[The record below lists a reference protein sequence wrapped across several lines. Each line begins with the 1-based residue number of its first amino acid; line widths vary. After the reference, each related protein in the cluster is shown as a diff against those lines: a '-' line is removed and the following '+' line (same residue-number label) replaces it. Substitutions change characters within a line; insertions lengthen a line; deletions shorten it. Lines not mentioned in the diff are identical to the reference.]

1 MSDSLKNKF
10 LFYSPTEYEEKDYF
24 ANALIYMCENNDEG
38 SLGLI
43 INRSID
49 VQMVDN
55 FLDLKEKNHLNQKIA
70 LGGPVE
76 STSIFVLHTIDKD
89 NKPDVRVTNEI
100 GFSSNKQVIENILKG
115 KFPDKFI
122 VSFGYT
128 GWGPNQLENEIA
140 QNAWEITDA
149 HQEIVF
155 DTPNNLKLNKLTEVS
170 GFDPR
175 IINQTQGSS

>member
-1 MSDSLKNKF
+1 MTDSLRNKF
-10 LFYSPTEYEEKDYF
+10 LYYSPAEYEEKDYF
-24 ANALIYMCENNDEG
+24 ADSLIYICENNKEG

-43 INRSID
+43 VNRSID
-49 VQMVDN
+49 VQMIDN
-55 FLDLKEKNHLNQKIA
+55 FTDTKEKRLLDQKIA

-76 STSIFVLHTIDKD
+76 STSIFILHTIDKV
-89 NKPDVRVTNEI
+89 NKPDVRVSNEI
-100 GFSSNKQVIENILKG
+100 GFSSNKKVIENILEG

-149 HQEIVF
+149 NEEILF
-155 DTPNNLKLNKLTEVS
+155 DTPNNLKINKLSEVN

>member
-1 MSDSLKNKF
+1 MTDSLRNKF
-10 LFYSPTEYEEKDYF
+10 LYYSPAEYEEKDYF
-24 ANALIYMCENNDEG
+24 ADSLIYICENNKEG

-43 INRSID
+43 VNRSID

-55 FLDLKEKNHLNQKIA
+55 FTDIKEKRLLDQKIA

-76 STSIFVLHTIDKD
+76 STSIFILHTIDKV
-89 NKPDVRVTNEI
+89 NKPDVLVSNEI
-100 GFSSNKQVIENILKG
+100 GFSSNKKVIENILEG
-115 KFPDKFI
+115 KFPEKFI

-149 HQEIVF
+149 NEEILF
-155 DTPNNLKLNKLTEVS
+155 DTPNNLKINKLSEIN

>member
-1 MSDSLKNKF
+1 MTNSLKNKF
-10 LFYSPTEYEEKDYF
+10 LYYSPSEYEEKDYF
-24 ANALIYMCENNDEG
+24 ANSLIYICENNDEG

-55 FLDLKEKNHLNQKIA
+55 SLDGKKKKHLNQKIA

-76 STSIFVLHTIDKD
+76 STSIFVLHTIDKI
-89 NKPDVRVTNEI
+89 NEPDIWITNEI

-115 KFPDKFI
+115 NFPYKFI

-140 QNAWEITDA
+140 QNTWEITDA
-149 HQEIVF
+149 HQEILF
-155 DTPNNLKLNKLTEVS
+155 DTPNNLKINKLSEVN

-175 IINQTQGSS
+175 IVNQTQGSS

>member
-1 MSDSLKNKF
+1 MGAGTVKTINYMDSSNFISKSLRQEHLKKISG
-10 LFYSPTEYEEKDYF
+10 LRYEDEEKKHF
-24 ANALIYMCENNDEG
+24 
-38 SLGLI
+38 
-43 INRSID
+43 
-49 VQMVDN
+49 
-55 FLDLKEKNHLNQKIA
+55 NQKIA

-76 STSIFVLHTIDKD
+76 STSIFVLHTIDKV

-115 KFPDKFI
+115 KFPSKFI

-149 HQEIVF
+149 HQEILF
-155 DTPNNLKLNKLTEVS
+155 DTPNNLKINKLSEVS

>member
-1 MSDSLKNKF
+1 MRDISFRKTFSLSSFKF
-10 LFYSPTEYEEKDYF
+10 AKKSAIFFPASPKPYGLSQLLTT
-24 ANALIYMCENNDEG
+24 
-38 SLGLI
+38 SL
-43 INRSID
+43 N
-49 VQMVDN
+49 
-55 FLDLKEKNHLNQKIA
+55 
-70 LGGPVE
+70 
-76 STSIFVLHTIDKD
+76 
-89 NKPDVRVTNEI
+89 
-100 GFSSNKQVIENILKG
+100 FSSNKQVIENILKG

-149 HQEIVF
+149 HQEILF
-155 DTPNNLKLNKLTEVS
+155 DTPNNLKINKLTEVS

>member
-1 MSDSLKNKF
+1 MTDSLRNKF
-10 LFYSPTEYEEKDYF
+10 LYYSPAEYEEKDYF
-24 ANALIYMCENNDEG
+24 ADSLIYICENSKEG

-43 INRSID
+43 VNRSID
-49 VQMVDN
+49 VQMVDS
-55 FLDLKEKNHLNQKIA
+55 FTDIKEKRLLDQKIA

-76 STSIFVLHTIDKD
+76 STSIFVLHTIDKV
-89 NKPDVRVTNEI
+89 NEPDVRVTNEI
-100 GFSSNKQVIENILKG
+100 GFSSNKQVLENILKG

-128 GWGPNQLENEIA
+128 GWGPNQLESEIA

-149 HQEIVF
+149 NEEILF
-155 DTPNNLKLNKLTEVS
+155 DTPNNLKINKLSEVN

>member
-1 MSDSLKNKF
+1 MTDSLRNKF
-10 LFYSPTEYEEKDYF
+10 LYYSPAEYEEKDYF
-24 ANALIYMCENNDEG
+24 ADSLIYICENNKEG

-43 INRSID
+43 VNRSID

-55 FLDLKEKNHLNQKIA
+55 YTDIKEKRLLDQKIA

-76 STSIFVLHTIDKD
+76 STSIFVLHTIDKV
-89 NKPDVRVTNEI
+89 NKPDVRVSNEI
-100 GFSSNKQVIENILKG
+100 GFSSNKKVIENILEG

-149 HQEIVF
+149 NEEILF
-155 DTPNNLKLNKLTEVS
+155 DTPNSLKINKLSEVN

-175 IINQTQGSS
+175 IVNQTQGSS

>member
-1 MSDSLKNKF
+1 
-10 LFYSPTEYEEKDYF
+10 
-24 ANALIYMCENNDEG
+24 MCENNDEG

-49 VQMVDN
+49 VQMIDN
-55 FLDLKEKNHLNQKIA
+55 FLDVKEKKHLNQKIA

-76 STSIFVLHTIDKD
+76 STSIFVLHTIDKV
-89 NKPDVRVTNEI
+89 NKPDVRITNEI
-100 GFSSNKQVIENILKG
+100 GFSSNKQVIENNLKG

-149 HQEIVF
+149 HQEILF
-155 DTPNNLKLNKLTEVS
+155 DTPNNLKINKLTEVS

-175 IINQTQGSS
+175 IIIQTQGSS

>member
-1 MSDSLKNKF
+1 MTNTLRNKF
-10 LFYSPTEYEEKDYF
+10 LYYSPTEYEEKDYF
-24 ANALIYMCENNDEG
+24 ADSLIYICENNKEG

-43 INRSID
+43 VNRSID

-55 FLDLKEKNHLNQKIA
+55 FTDIKEKRLLDQKIA

-76 STSIFVLHTIDKD
+76 STSIFVLHTIDKV
-89 NKPDVRVTNEI
+89 NEPDVRVTNEI
-100 GFSSNKQVIENILKG
+100 GFSSNKQVLENILKG

-128 GWGPNQLENEIA
+128 GWGPNQLESEIA

-149 HQEIVF
+149 NEEILF
-155 DTPNNLKLNKLTEVS
+155 DTPNNLKINKLSEVN

>member
-1 MSDSLKNKF
+1 MTDSLRNKF
-10 LFYSPTEYEEKDYF
+10 LYYSPSEYEEKDYF
-24 ANALIYMCENNDEG
+24 SDSLIYVCENNKEG

-43 INRSID
+43 VNRSID
-49 VQMVDN
+49 VKMVDS
-55 FLDLKEKNHLNQKIA
+55 FTDDKEKRLLDQKIA

-76 STSIFVLHTIDKD
+76 STSIFVLHTIDKV

-115 KFPDKFI
+115 IFPDKFI

-149 HQEIVF
+149 NEEILF
-155 DTPNNLKLNKLTEVS
+155 DTPNNLKINKLSEVN

-175 IINQTQGSS
+175 IINQTLGSS

>member
-1 MSDSLKNKF
+1 MTDSLRNKF
-10 LFYSPTEYEEKDYF
+10 LYYSPAEYEEKDYF
-24 ANALIYMCENNDEG
+24 ADSLIYVCENNKGG

-43 INRSID
+43 VNRSID

-55 FLDLKEKNHLNQKIA
+55 FADIKEKRLLDQKIA

-76 STSIFVLHTIDKD
+76 STSIFVLHTIDKV
-89 NKPDVRVTNEI
+89 NEPDVRVTNEI
-100 GFSSNKQVIENILKG
+100 GFSSNKQVLENILKG

-128 GWGPNQLENEIA
+128 GWGPNQLENEIV

-149 HQEIVF
+149 NEEILF
-155 DTPNNLKLNKLTEVS
+155 DTPNNLKINKLSEVN

>member
-1 MSDSLKNKF
+1 MTDSLRNKF
-10 LFYSPTEYEEKDYF
+10 LYYSPAEYVEKDYF
-24 ANALIYMCENNDEG
+24 ADSLIYICENNKEG
-38 SLGLI
+38 SFGLI
-43 INRSID
+43 VNRSID

-55 FLDLKEKNHLNQKIA
+55 FTDIKEKRLLDQKIA

-76 STSIFVLHTIDKD
+76 STSIFVLHTIDKV

-100 GFSSNKQVIENILKG
+100 GFSSNKKVIENILKG
-115 KFPDKFI
+115 IFPDKFI

-149 HQEIVF
+149 NEEILF
-155 DTPNNLKLNKLTEVS
+155 DTPNNLKINKLSEVN

>member
-1 MSDSLKNKF
+1 MTDSLRNKF
-10 LFYSPTEYEEKDYF
+10 LYYSPAEYEEKDYF
-24 ANALIYMCENNDEG
+24 ADSLIYICENNKEG

-43 INRSID
+43 VNRSID

-55 FLDLKEKNHLNQKIA
+55 FTDIKEKRLLDQKIA

-76 STSIFVLHTIDKD
+76 STSIFVLHTIDKV
-89 NKPDVRVTNEI
+89 NEPDVRVTNEI
-100 GFSSNKQVIENILKG
+100 GFSSNKHVIENILKG

-128 GWGPNQLENEIA
+128 GWGPNQLESEIA
-140 QNAWEITDA
+140 QNAWEITEVSE
-149 HQEIVF
+149 EILF
-155 DTPNNLKLNKLTEVS
+155 DTPNNLKINKLSEVN

>member
-1 MSDSLKNKF
+1 MTDSLRNKF
-10 LFYSPTEYEEKDYF
+10 LYYSPAEYEEKDYF
-24 ANALIYMCENNDEG
+24 ADSLIYICENNKEG

-43 INRSID
+43 VNRSID

-55 FLDLKEKNHLNQKIA
+55 FTDIKEKRLLDQKIA

-76 STSIFVLHTIDKD
+76 STSIFVLHTIDKV
-89 NKPDVRVTNEI
+89 NEPDVRVTNEI

-128 GWGPNQLENEIA
+128 GWGPNQLESEIA
-140 QNAWEITDA
+140 QNAWEITEVSE
-149 HQEIVF
+149 EILF
-155 DTPNNLKLNKLTEVS
+155 DTPNNLKINKLSEVN

>member
-1 MSDSLKNKF
+1 MTDSLRNKF
-10 LFYSPTEYEEKDYF
+10 LYYSPAEYEEKDYF
-24 ANALIYMCENNDEG
+24 ADSLIYICENNKEG

-43 INRSID
+43 VNRSID

-55 FLDLKEKNHLNQKIA
+55 FTDIKEKRLLDQKIA

-76 STSIFVLHTIDKD
+76 STSIFVLHTIDKV

-100 GFSSNKQVIENILKG
+100 GFSSNKKVIENILKG
-115 KFPDKFI
+115 IFPDKFI

-149 HQEIVF
+149 NEEILF
-155 DTPNNLKLNKLTEVS
+155 DTPNNLKINKLSEVN